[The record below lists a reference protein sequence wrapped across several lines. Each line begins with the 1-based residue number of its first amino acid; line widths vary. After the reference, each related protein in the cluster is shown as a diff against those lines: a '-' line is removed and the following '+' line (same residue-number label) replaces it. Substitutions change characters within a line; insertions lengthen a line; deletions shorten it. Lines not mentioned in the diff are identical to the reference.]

1 MLALQPEN
9 TIVLNKE
16 SPLPEK
22 GIICAHPGRV
32 RRIAQEFLSAPEL
45 HTDYRGYQ
53 VYSGLHK
60 GQAIFVANTGI
71 GAPAAAFLLE
81 ELISFGARR
90 IIRLGSNDAHF
101 KLYGISIIERTTL
114 PLGLCLD
121 YGVPP
126 AQTIQFHRG
135 LAARIVL
142 AALASNLPL
151 TRTLNRH
158 IDGYYA
164 VNFQNKDQGPPQHTS
179 SDMESGALYL
189 LGEIYGVEY
198 ATLLLSYPKHNHSR
212 EYDDNGRSAELEARA
227 IELALDAL
235 VL

>member
-9 TIVLNKE
+9 TIVLNKKCA
-16 SPLPEK
+16 LPAR

-32 RRIAQEFLSAPEL
+32 KRIAQEFLTGAEL

-53 VYSGLHK
+53 VFTGVHK
-60 GQAIFVANTGI
+60 GQAVFVANTGI

-81 ELISFGARR
+81 ELVSFGATT
-90 IIRLGSNDAHF
+90 IIRLGSNDASF
-101 KLYGISIIERTTL
+101 KGYGLSLVERTTL
-114 PLGLCLD
+114 PLGLCLE

-126 AQTIQFHRG
+126 SHTIQFHRG
-135 LAARIVL
+135 LAVRI
-142 AALASNLPL
+142 AQSALASKLSLN
-151 TRTLNRH
+151 RTFNRH

-164 VNFQNKDQGPPQHTS
+164 VNFVNKGNDPHQYTS

-189 LGEIYGVEY
+189 LGDLYGREY
-198 ATLLLSYPKHNHSR
+198 ATLLLSYPKHDQKR
-212 EYDDNGRSAELEARA
+212 EYDDSGRSAEVEASA
-227 IELALDAL
+227 IEIVLNAL